1 MRIQMTV
8 NIQHV
13 IYLTFCVKIN
23 YFLQILG
30 HQNGIIVS
38 LWPKCKS
45 MLVYKFGGTSV
56 GSVVNMNH
64 VRAIITAN
72 KEQKVVVLSAMSGT
86 TNALVAISET
96 IKNGQASKATEAI
109 HQLNETYNTTV
120 YDLLQNEVLRQE
132 TSDYVNT
139 QFKALLAMVS
149 QPFSQN
155 LHNSIVSM
163 GELLSTF
170 MFSRL
175 LQQEGVHAVLLP
187 ALDFM
192 RIDRNHEPDTFYVKQ
207 NLSRLLAEDRNADIY
222 ITQGFICLDAD
233 GEVTNLLRGGSD
245 YTATI
250 IGAAIHAQEV
260 QIWTDIDGFHNNDPR
275 YVHDTQALSNLSY
288 DEAAELA
295 YFGAKI
301 LHPQTVLPVRDL
313 DIPLRLKNTMAP
325 QAHGTLI
332 TNVVHGEGIK
342 AIAAKDGITAIK
354 IKSVR
359 MLLAHGFL
367 KKVFEIFERYETS
380 IDMITTSEIAVSLTI
395 DDTTHLEAITAE
407 LQEFAT
413 VEIDDYMSIICLVGH
428 HIIYHPDTPQLFQ
441 LLQDV
446 NVRMIAYGGSNNN
459 ISLLVNTSDKL
470 ESLQKLQRY
479 VFETLQLY

>member
-1 MRIQMTV
+1 
-8 NIQHV
+8 
-13 IYLTFCVKIN
+13 
-23 YFLQILG
+23 
-30 HQNGIIVS
+30 
-38 LWPKCKS
+38 

-64 VRAIITAN
+64 VKDIINTN
-72 KEQKVVVLSAMSGT
+72 DKKIVVLSAMSGT
-86 TNALVAISET
+86 TNKLVEISELIKANDLTQAET
-96 IKNGQASKATEAI
+96 IINQL
-109 HQLNETYNTTV
+109 HQTYNATV
-120 YDLLQNEVLRQE
+120 KDLIQVKTLRQE
-132 TSDYVNT
+132 VSTYVNSV
-139 QFKALLAMVS
+139 FVALKENVH
-149 QPFSQN
+149 QPHSTL
-155 LHNSIVSM
+155 LHNTIVAN

-175 LQQEGVHAVLLP
+175 LQQEGLNARLLP

-192 RIDRNHEPDTFYVKQ
+192 RIDRTNEPDNFYIKQ
-207 NLSRLLAEDRNADIY
+207 NLERLINQTEEADIY

-233 GEVTNLLRGGSD
+233 GQITNLQRGGSD

-250 IGAAIHAQEV
+250 IGAAIAAEEV

-275 YVHDTQALSNLSY
+275 FVQDTKALSHLSY

-301 LHPQTVLPVRDL
+301 LHPQTVMPVRSL

-325 QAHGTLI
+325 NAHGTLI
-332 TNVVHGEGIK
+332 TNKIHGEGIK

-395 DDTTHLEAITAE
+395 DDTSHLKAITEE
-407 LQEFAT
+407 LEQFAT
-413 VEIDDYMSIICLVGH
+413 VEIDDYMSIVCLVGN

-441 LLQDV
+441 VLQDV

-470 ESLQKLQRY
+470 E
-479 VFETLQLY
+479 TLAEVTALCF